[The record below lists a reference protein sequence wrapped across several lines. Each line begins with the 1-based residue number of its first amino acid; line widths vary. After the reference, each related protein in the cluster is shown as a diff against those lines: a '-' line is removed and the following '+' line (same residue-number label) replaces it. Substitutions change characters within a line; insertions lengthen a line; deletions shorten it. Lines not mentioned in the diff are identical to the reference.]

1 MQPITVTKADGTVE
15 LFDVRKLQRSLKKA
29 GATPAE
35 VNTIVSAVEHSLTDG
50 ITTQVI
56 YRHAF
61 ELLRGQQTPVAARYS
76 MRRALFGLGPTG
88 FPFEDFLAR
97 LFEAEGYTT
106 RTRIELKGK
115 CATHELDVAAWNA
128 TDSFVVEAKFHAH
141 PGVKSDL
148 QVAMYSYARL
158 LDLREQRICR
168 QDICGIKNL
177 VLATNTKFT
186 KAAEKYAAC
195 SGLSILSWDY
205 PKHNSLQD
213 RIERAGIYPI
223 TALVA
228 LGQSDKRKL
237 LENGFILCDDLVTK
251 RDLALTLGIPS
262 KKLDTAISESRQLRS
277 R

>member
-29 GATPAE
+29 GATQNE
-35 VNTIVSAVEHSLTDG
+35 VNTIVSAVEHTLSDG
-50 ITTQVI
+50 ITTQAI

-115 CATHELDVAAWNA
+115 CATHELDVAAWNT

-223 TALVA
+223 TALVS

-237 LENGFILCDDLVTK
+237 LENGFILCEDLVQK
-251 RDLALTLGIPS
+251 ADQALALGIPS